1 MTEVSPQDV
10 LRKVTW
16 RLIPFI
22 FLLYVVNILD
32 RVNVGF
38 ARLTMLA
45 DLEMSETAYA
55 LGAGL
60 FYIGY
65 LLFEVPSNLIM
76 NRTGARRWIG
86 RIMVSWGIISCAML
100 LVRGPWSFYALR
112 LLLGI
117 AEAGFFPGIILY
129 LTYWFPAR
137 QRARAVSCFMTGSPL
152 VGIIQ
157 GPLSGGILEYLDGA
171 GGLAGWQ
178 WLFLLEGAPAVF
190 LGFVVLFYLTD
201 RPAQANWL
209 SAEER
214 DWLAQEMAQEEC
226 QRRAHGLSSFRALAD
241 GRVWLLILLYFT
253 VAAGTNSI
261 GFYLPKLID
270 SRIEG
275 LSKIQIGFLS
285 TIPSLCAIAAMVVV
299 GTHSDRTGERRWHV
313 ALAAFTGGIGWTI
326 AAWAP
331 TPALSLAGL
340 AVAHAGMMSMLAPFW
355 SLPTAFLSGTAA
367 AGGIAL
373 INSLGNLGGF
383 VGPNIVGQSQALTGS
398 FELGLTALAGLMAA
412 GGVLA
417 LTIRHERA
425 AAKEDIADSD
435 ATKPFRGGIREEIT
449 AVPYSFERTPER

>member
-1 MTEVSPQDV
+1 MPEVSPQAV

-22 FLLYVVNILD
+22 FVLYVVNILD

-38 ARLTMLA
+38 ARLTMLD
-45 DLEMSETAYA
+45 DLEMSEQAYA
-55 LGAGL
+55 FGASL

-76 NRTGARRWIG
+76 SRMGARRWIA
-86 RIMVSWGIISCAML
+86 RIMITWGITSCAML

-112 LLLGI
+112 LLLGV

-137 QRARAVSCFMTGSPL
+137 QRARAVSYFMTGSPL
-152 VGIIQ
+152 VGIIS
-157 GPLSGGILEYLDGA
+157 GPLSGSILDYLDGS

-178 WLFLLEGAPAVF
+178 WLFLLEGAPAVL
-190 LGFVVLFYLTD
+190 LGIVVLFYLTD
-201 RPAQANWL
+201 RPAQAQWL
-209 SAEER
+209 SPPER
-214 DWLAQEMAQEEC
+214 DWLAEEMAQEESE
-226 QRRAHGLSSFRALAD
+226 RRGHGLSSFRTLAD
-241 GRVWLLILLYFT
+241 SRVWLLILLYFT
-253 VAAGTNSI
+253 VAAGSNSI

-270 SRIEG
+270 SRFAG
-275 LSKIQIGFLS
+275 LSKLQIGLLS
-285 TIPSLCAIAAMVVV
+285 TIPGLCAMFAMMLV

-313 ALAAFTGGIGWTI
+313 ALSAFAGGIGWLI

-340 AVAHAGMMSMLAPFW
+340 ALAHAGMMSMLAPFW

-383 VGPNIVGQSQALTGS
+383 VGPNIVGQSQALTGG
-398 FELGLTALAGLMAA
+398 FEIGLTALAGLLAA
-412 GGVLA
+412 GGLLA
-417 LTIRHERA
+417 LSIRHNRSPKKTDSPHDRDMPAPVDAVTSGNGA
-425 AAKEDIADSD
+425 ARLD
-435 ATKPFRGGIREEIT
+435 
-449 AVPYSFERTPER
+449 PEWTSQT